1 MDVKPDTVNA
11 SHHSVFT
18 ALIALALSVCAS
30 LAHSHGSVVDGADGC
45 SIELDFYSAHFNI
58 YQPERSGHRPYCE
71 DIPVATDTIF
81 VMEYQHNAMRDV
93 PIEFRIIRN
102 DSPLGRF
109 VRWSDI
115 QQIDNIDSVTAYYQ
129 SAPPR
134 PDGVLTIQHSFA
146 NEGDYVGIV
155 SAPHPDGSPTYHAVF
170 PFHVG
175 RPLVP
180 AWGWPILATV
190 ALLLW
195 RQYRKR
201 TQPARINAGHHS
213 HKPM

>member
-1 MDVKPDTVNA
+1 MMFKPEKSWIMGQA
-11 SHHSVFT
+11 S
-18 ALIALALSVCAS
+18 ALGLAFMTMLFCPS
-30 LAHSHGSVVDGADGC
+30 LLHAHGSVVDAADGC
-45 SIELDFYSAHFNI
+45 AIELDFYRAHFNI
-58 YQPERSGHRPYCE
+58 YQPERSGHQSYCE
-71 DIPVATDTIF
+71 DIPVAADTLF
-81 VMEYQHNAMRDV
+81 VMEYQHNAMREV

-115 QQIDNIDSVTAYYQ
+115 QQIEDIDAITAYYQ

-134 PDGVLTIQHSFA
+134 PDGVLTIQHSF
-146 NEGDYVGIV
+146 NMEGDYVGIV

-175 RPLVP
+175 QPLVP
-180 AWGWPILATV
+180 IWGWPILGICAFV
-190 ALLLW
+190 VW

-201 TQPARINAGHHS
+201 TQPAPVTTDTYS
-213 HKPM
+213 HKSM

>member
-1 MDVKPDTVNA
+1 MEFKPDIYHADRKPFFLSLVG
-11 SHHSVFT
+11 
-18 ALIALALSVCAS
+18 LALFVCAS
-30 LAHSHGSVVDGADGC
+30 SAHAHGSVVDGADGC

-58 YQPERSGHRPYCE
+58 YQPERSGHQSYCE
-71 DIPVATDTIF
+71 DIPVAADTLF

-115 QQIDNIDSVTAYYQ
+115 QQLEDIDSVTAYYQ

-146 NEGDYVGIV
+146 TEGDYVGIV

-180 AWGWPILATV
+180 IWGWPILGIMTLV
-190 ALLLW
+190 LW
-195 RQYRKR
+195 RQYKKH
-201 TQPARINAGHHS
+201 TQPGRIIPDTHS